1 MAGYLTSAAMKA
13 RLDTL
18 ATTYPALCTR
28 SGPADWAAGW
38 GGGLSGYV
46 KVGATTAA
54 SPSPRWAVLITG
66 GVHARELAP
75 PDALMTFL
83 EKMLA
88 AYTASSAITYPA
100 WTDPVSKIVYNSFTI
115 PWPWVRRAVEYLD
128 LYVVPL
134 VNDDGRDF
142 VLASG
147 VPPADQQLHKMWRKN
162 RRAAPSGLTDP
173 KAVGIDV
180 NRNFDILWNFP
191 LHYDTSLS
199 DLAMHASTN
208 PVDENYIGD
217 VTSGSAESEPEVKN
231 VANLMRSKQ
240 VSYYLDV
247 HLVGRDVL
255 YPWGIESNQNAT
267 PAMNFTNASFDGKRD
282 GISHAGYKEFI
293 PKDMEAASAAAAR
306 HIADQILDKAGG
318 SDPRGRARSTYKAI
332 PSAQMY
338 VASGTTADYC
348 FSRWFAPVT
357 GGAPT
362 SPVMALVLEAGGDP
376 RLGAAY
382 NEGYFS
388 PDYVKN
394 YPKLEREIH
403 VGAWTFLSMAS
414 ATAFVQPV
422 AP

>member
-180 NRNFDILWNFP
+180 NRNFR
-191 LHYDTSLS
+191 YSLEFS
-199 DLAMHASTN
+199 
-208 PVDENYIGD
+208 
-217 VTSGSAESEPEVKN
+217 SA
-231 VANLMRSKQ
+231 L
-240 VSYYLDV
+240 
-247 HLVGRDVL
+247 
-255 YPWGIESNQNAT
+255 
-267 PAMNFTNASFDGKRD
+267 
-282 GISHAGYKEFI
+282 
-293 PKDMEAASAAAAR
+293 
-306 HIADQILDKAGG
+306 
-318 SDPRGRARSTYKAI
+318 
-332 PSAQMY
+332 
-338 VASGTTADYC
+338 
-348 FSRWFAPVT
+348 
-357 GGAPT
+357 
-362 SPVMALVLEAGGDP
+362 
-376 RLGAAY
+376 
-382 NEGYFS
+382 
-388 PDYVKN
+388 
-394 YPKLEREIH
+394 
-403 VGAWTFLSMAS
+403 
-414 ATAFVQPV
+414 
-422 AP
+422 